1 MAIRKGLWEKVA
13 SRKHTPAKIFPFG
26 SGSDEVMLHGIVAFT
41 LKDGKKATVSFWWL
55 LQWSEES

>member
-13 SRKHTPAKIFPFG
+13 SRKHTPTKIFPFG

-41 LKDGKKATVSFWWL
+41 LKDGKKATVSSLF
-55 LQWSEES
+55 SE